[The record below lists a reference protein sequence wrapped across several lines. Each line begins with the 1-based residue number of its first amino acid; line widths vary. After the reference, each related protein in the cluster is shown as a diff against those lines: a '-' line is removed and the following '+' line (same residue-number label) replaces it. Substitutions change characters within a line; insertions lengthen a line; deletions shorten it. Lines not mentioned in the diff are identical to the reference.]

1 MAHNRCIFLS
11 DRHHSSPV
19 ISARGGARP
28 VGPEGAAVLQ
38 LHLALAVLAGTT
50 ITLVWAATGNG
61 DFWPLWVWL
70 ALGGAFATHA
80 GIRWAVVAYPPGRYR
95 RLAIHVV
102 VSAVLAVL
110 LVLVWLVVGPSGFW
124 PSLPLLGLGVLVA
137 ADALLVALWSR
148 LSPQEREQALAERV
162 DELTRSRSGAL
173 DVQAAVLRRIERDL
187 HDGAQVRLVALSMQL
202 GRAEARL
209 ADRPEEAEL
218 IRQARMEASAAIAEL
233 RDLSRG
239 ISPPVLS
246 DRGLA
251 AAAESLGR
259 RAAIDVGVDVSLDRR
274 PVPALE
280 NAAYFV
286 VAEALTNA
294 SKHAGEVSAHV
305 RIALERDRLTVEV
318 ADDGPGGADAGGGGL
333 TGLRHRVEALDGTLQ
348 VISPPGGGTVV
359 RAELPC
365 AS

>member
-11 DRHHSSPV
+11 DRHHPSPV

-124 PSLPLLGLGVLVA
+124 PSLPLLGLGVWWPPMRCSSVVA
-137 ADALLVALWSR
+137 PA
-148 LSPQEREQALAERV
+148 PQER
-162 DELTRSRSGAL
+162 
-173 DVQAAVLRRIERDL
+173 
-187 HDGAQVRLVALSMQL
+187 
-202 GRAEARL
+202 GR
-209 ADRPEEAEL
+209 
-218 IRQARMEASAAIAEL
+218 
-233 RDLSRG
+233 
-239 ISPPVLS
+239 
-246 DRGLA
+246 
-251 AAAESLGR
+251 
-259 RAAIDVGVDVSLDRR
+259 
-274 PVPALE
+274 
-280 NAAYFV
+280 
-286 VAEALTNA
+286 
-294 SKHAGEVSAHV
+294 
-305 RIALERDRLTVEV
+305 
-318 ADDGPGGADAGGGGL
+318 
-333 TGLRHRVEALDGTLQ
+333 
-348 VISPPGGGTVV
+348 
-359 RAELPC
+359 
-365 AS
+365 